1 MPNPP
6 ATGLPN
12 PASYD
17 TTSIPGVVIDNVT
30 GLMWQSSYESAP
42 PSVNAYCAGRSDGGF
57 HDWRLPTEIELY
69 SLVDYTQQDP
79 AIDTSALPDILQG
92 DASPDGYSS
101 GFFLSS
107 DFDPNSPYGS
117 LGAGLLGVFFSS
129 GNVGRAFQS
138 TWVRCVRGPARS
150 ATLLDH
156 YTIGNGTVTDN
167 FTHLTWQRLVDLNAY
182 AWLAAQNY
190 CANLT
195 LAGGGWRVPSIKELA
210 TLVDLEVPYPGPLGV
225 EPAIDTHAFPNTP
238 ATQFWSSSPLV
249 GQTESAWYVDFYID
263 DTWYGGGIEL
273 DNEDAATPD
282 RVRCVR

>member
-1 MPNPP
+1 MPNP
-6 ATGLPN
+6 AVTGLPH

-17 TTSIPGVVIDNVT
+17 TTSIAGVVIDKVT
-30 GLMWQSSYESAP
+30 GLMWQGSYELSALAA
-42 PSVNAYCAGRSDGGF
+42 NCARLSLGGY
-57 HDWRLPTEIELY
+57 HDWRVPTEIELY
-69 SLVDYTQQDP
+69 SLVDYTHQNP
-79 AIDTSALPDILQG
+79 VIDTVAFPDIQQG

-101 GFFLSS
+101 GYFVSS
-107 DFDPNSPYGS
+107 DYDSNAAY
-117 LGAGLLGVFFSS
+117 GLLGVSFGS
-129 GNVGRAFQS
+129 GNIGGGLAS

-156 YTIGNGTVTDN
+156 YTIGNGIVTDN
-167 FTHLTWQRLVDLNAY
+167 FTHLTWQRSVDANAY

-210 TLVDLEVPYPGPLGV
+210 TLVDLEAPYPGPLGV
-225 EPAIDTHAFPNTP
+225 EPAIDTHAFPDTP
-238 ATQFWSSSPLV
+238 ATQFWSSTPLV